1 QSKTSTVWTF
11 SCYVRRADGKPVT
24 NVGYVYL
31 YLYSAESGKRLDSN
45 KGPTAIVDCGDGW
58 YRVIRTDTVSE
69 PAYVDLVGFSA
80 LDGTTDWYF
89 DGWQLEAKPFA
100 TSFVAGTRAAG
111 VLQYSA
117 SGIINPDAGT
127 IAFWYRPEFD
137 LSLIQ
142 DQSTSPK
149 LIQVGN
155 YYTNG
160 SFTLWHYSNPGRL
173 SLYVRGQDATGWT
186 AHGTVYQSDTGFAR
200 GKWSYVAVTWDG
212 LNWAVYVDGRR
223 VLSITS
229 SQPLGRIDG
238 DIWQFAHGSPKY
250 SQLFDELLIL
260 PYAASPEE
268 IRAWYELGAPFYD
281 ASENV
286 GIDTPEGHVIEIDRR
301 GIIITPAGFPQR
313 GSHLDGRMLGFW
325 DINNVPS
332 IGLGDVRSMAAQ
344 LGSNME
350 YGILMNQGEIRANE
364 SVMSIAL
371 TNKGVTSDKI
381 EDGSVTFPKL
391 APLAVALPGKGHVLI
406 YSTQGRRM

>member
-1 QSKTSTVWTF
+1 
-11 SCYVRRADGKPVT
+11 
-24 NVGYVYL
+24 
-31 YLYSAESGKRLDSN
+31 
-45 KGPTAIVDCGDGW
+45 
-58 YRVIRTDTVSE
+58 
-69 PAYVDLVGFSA
+69 
-80 LDGTTDWYF
+80 
-89 DGWQLEAKPFA
+89 
-100 TSFVAGTRAAG
+100 
-111 VLQYSA
+111 
-117 SGIINPDAGT
+117 
-127 IAFWYRPEFD
+127 
-137 LSLIQ
+137 
-142 DQSTSPK
+142 
-149 LIQVGN
+149 
-155 YYTNG
+155 
-160 SFTLWHYSNPGRL
+160 
-173 SLYVRGQDATGWT
+173 
-186 AHGTVYQSDTGFAR
+186 
-200 GKWSYVAVTWDG
+200 
-212 LNWAVYVDGRR
+212 
-223 VLSITS
+223 
-229 SQPLGRIDG
+229 PLGRIDG

-406 YSTQGRRM
+406 YSTQGRRMFSSTTNLQLYSYSFTRQRPDGSVIDTLTIRIRGQVVGWDGPDNTVFGHLTFRI